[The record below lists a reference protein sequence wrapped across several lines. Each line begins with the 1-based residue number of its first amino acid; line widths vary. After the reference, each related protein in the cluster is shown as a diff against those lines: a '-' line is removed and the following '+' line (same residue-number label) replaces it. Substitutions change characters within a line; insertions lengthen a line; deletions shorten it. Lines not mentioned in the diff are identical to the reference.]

1 MKHKALN
8 TFSIYDIRIFV
19 SGMCFIYD
27 GHGNSF
33 SNNQSFGGYTMSKVI
48 SLKNS
53 REFGSVYNTRNSVA
67 NKYLVMYLRSNGLDY
82 NRLGI
87 SVSKKVGNS
96 VVRHRVTRLIREAY
110 RLNRANIDVG
120 YDIVI
125 VARPASKNKKCQDI
139 ESALMHLCG
148 LKKISHIG

>member
-1 MKHKALN
+1 
-8 TFSIYDIRIFV
+8 
-19 SGMCFIYD
+19 
-27 GHGNSF
+27 
-33 SNNQSFGGYTMSKVI
+33 MSKI
-48 SLKNS
+48 ITLKNS

-110 RLNRANIDVG
+110 RLNRENIDVG

-125 VARPASKNKKCQDI
+125 VARPASKDKKCQNI

>member
-1 MKHKALN
+1 
-8 TFSIYDIRIFV
+8 
-19 SGMCFIYD
+19 
-27 GHGNSF
+27 
-33 SNNQSFGGYTMSKVI
+33 MSKTI
-48 SLKNS
+48 TLKNS

-67 NKYLVMYLRSNGLDY
+67 NKYLVMYLRDNCLEY

-110 RLNRANIDVG
+110 RLNRDNIETG

-125 VARPASKNKKCQDI
+125 VARPAAKDKKCQDI
-139 ESALMHLCG
+139 ESALLHLCR
-148 LKKISHIG
+148 LKKIMNQSIS

>member
-1 MKHKALN
+1 
-8 TFSIYDIRIFV
+8 
-19 SGMCFIYD
+19 
-27 GHGNSF
+27 
-33 SNNQSFGGYTMSKVI
+33 MSKMI
-48 SLKNS
+48 TLKNS
-53 REFGSVYNTRNSVA
+53 REFGSVYSTKNSVA

-82 NRLGI
+82 
-87 SVSKKVGNS
+87 NS

-125 VARPASKNKKCQDI
+125 VARPSSKDKKCQDI

>member
-1 MKHKALN
+1 
-8 TFSIYDIRIFV
+8 
-19 SGMCFIYD
+19 
-27 GHGNSF
+27 
-33 SNNQSFGGYTMSKVI
+33 MSKVI

-96 VVRHRVTRLIREAY
+96 VVRHRLTRLIRETY
-110 RLNRANIDVG
+110 RLNKYRIKDG
-120 YDIVI
+120 YDIVV
-125 VARPASKNKKCQDI
+125 VARVAAKGKGFREVDSAFLHLAGKHGILI
-139 ESALMHLCG
+139 EHTDAPDHKG
-148 LKKISHIG
+148 V

>member
-1 MKHKALN
+1 
-8 TFSIYDIRIFV
+8 
-19 SGMCFIYD
+19 
-27 GHGNSF
+27 
-33 SNNQSFGGYTMSKVI
+33 MSKI
-48 SLKNS
+48 ITLKNS
-53 REFGSVYNTRNSVA
+53 REFGSVYSTKNSVA

-110 RLNRANIDVG
+110 RLNRANIDVS

-125 VARPASKNKKCQDI
+125 VARPASKDKKCQDI

>member
-1 MKHKALN
+1 
-8 TFSIYDIRIFV
+8 
-19 SGMCFIYD
+19 
-27 GHGNSF
+27 
-33 SNNQSFGGYTMSKVI
+33 MSKI
-48 SLKNS
+48 ITLKNS

-96 VVRHRVTRLIREAY
+96 VVRHRVTRLIREAF
-110 RLNRANIDVG
+110 RLNKENIDVG

-125 VARPASKNKKCQDI
+125 VARPASKDKKCQDI

>member
-1 MKHKALN
+1 
-8 TFSIYDIRIFV
+8 
-19 SGMCFIYD
+19 
-27 GHGNSF
+27 
-33 SNNQSFGGYTMSKVI
+33 MSKVV

-110 RLNRANIDVG
+110 RLNRTNIDVG

-125 VARPASKNKKCQDI
+125 VARPASKDKKCQDI
-139 ESALMHLCG
+139 EGALMHLCG

>member
-1 MKHKALN
+1 
-8 TFSIYDIRIFV
+8 
-19 SGMCFIYD
+19 
-27 GHGNSF
+27 
-33 SNNQSFGGYTMSKVI
+33 MSKI
-48 SLKNS
+48 ITLKNS
-53 REFGSVYNTRNSVA
+53 REFGSVYNTKNSVA

-110 RLNRANIDVG
+110 RLNRENIDVG

-125 VARPASKNKKCQDI
+125 VARPASKDKKCQDI

>member
-1 MKHKALN
+1 MSN
-8 TFSIYDIRIFV
+8 
-19 SGMCFIYD
+19 FI
-27 GHGNSF
+27 
-33 SNNQSFGGYTMSKVI
+33 T
-48 SLKNS
+48 LKNS

-96 VVRHRVTRLIREAY
+96 VVRHSVTRLIREAY
-110 RLNRANIDVG
+110 RLNRENIDVG

-125 VARPASKNKKCQDI
+125 VARPASKDKKCQDI

>member
-1 MKHKALN
+1 
-8 TFSIYDIRIFV
+8 
-19 SGMCFIYD
+19 
-27 GHGNSF
+27 
-33 SNNQSFGGYTMSKVI
+33 MSKVI

-125 VARPASKNKKCQDI
+125 VARPASKDKKCQDI
-139 ESALMHLCG
+139 GSALMHLCG

>member
-1 MKHKALN
+1 
-8 TFSIYDIRIFV
+8 
-19 SGMCFIYD
+19 
-27 GHGNSF
+27 
-33 SNNQSFGGYTMSKVI
+33 MSKTI
-48 SLKNS
+48 TLKNS
-53 REFGSVYNTRNSVA
+53 REFGSVYNTRNSAA
-67 NKYLVMYLRSNGLDY
+67 NKYLVMYLRDNGLEY

-96 VVRHRVTRLIREAY
+96 VVRHRVTRLVREAY
-110 RLNRANIDVG
+110 RLNRDNIDVG

-125 VARPASKNKKCQDI
+125 VARPASKDKKCQDI

>member
-1 MKHKALN
+1 
-8 TFSIYDIRIFV
+8 
-19 SGMCFIYD
+19 
-27 GHGNSF
+27 
-33 SNNQSFGGYTMSKVI
+33 MSKI
-48 SLKNS
+48 ITLKNS
-53 REFGSVYNTRNSVA
+53 REFGSVYNTRNSAA
-67 NKYLVMYLRSNGLDY
+67 NKYLVMYLRDNGLEY

-96 VVRHRVTRLIREAY
+96 VVRHRVTRLVREAY
-110 RLNRANIDVG
+110 RLNRDNIDVG

-125 VARPASKNKKCQDI
+125 VARPASKDKKCQDI

>member
-1 MKHKALN
+1 
-8 TFSIYDIRIFV
+8 
-19 SGMCFIYD
+19 
-27 GHGNSF
+27 
-33 SNNQSFGGYTMSKVI
+33 MSKI
-48 SLKNS
+48 ITLKNS
-53 REFGSVYNTRNSVA
+53 IEFGSVYSTKNSVA

-110 RLNRANIDVG
+110 RLNRENIDVG

-125 VARPASKNKKCQDI
+125 VARPASKDKKCQDI

>member
-1 MKHKALN
+1 
-8 TFSIYDIRIFV
+8 
-19 SGMCFIYD
+19 
-27 GHGNSF
+27 
-33 SNNQSFGGYTMSKVI
+33 MSKMI
-48 SLKNS
+48 TLKNS
-53 REFGSVYNTRNSVA
+53 REFGSVYNTKNSVA

-125 VARPASKNKKCQDI
+125 VARPSSKDKKCQDI

-148 LKKISHIG
+148 LKKINHIG

>member
-1 MKHKALN
+1 
-8 TFSIYDIRIFV
+8 
-19 SGMCFIYD
+19 
-27 GHGNSF
+27 
-33 SNNQSFGGYTMSKVI
+33 MSKI
-48 SLKNS
+48 ITLKNS
-53 REFGSVYNTRNSVA
+53 REFGSVYSTKNSVA

-110 RLNRANIDVG
+110 RLNRENIDVG

-125 VARPASKNKKCQDI
+125 VARPASKDKKCQNI